1 MLTGR
6 LQGEFIPISPE
17 TEQAAVRDVTEITIV
32 PKLFSG
38 KRIAEVNFDKR
49 YLNGQ
54 KGIAQRNTCV
64 RETTRVQDDKID
76 PVDLGLL
83 DAVNEFMFGIA
94 LKAGEVVSELFSA
107 FNTAFLDV
115 GEARRAVNIGFTRT
129 QQVQVG
135 PINEQKRGHS
145 EVFTAR

>member
-6 LQGEFIPISPE
+6 LQGEFIPIGPE

-54 KGIAQRNTCV
+54 KGIAQRNTCM
-64 RETTRVQDDKID
+64 RETARVQDDEFD
-76 PVDLGLL
+76 PVDLRLL
-83 DAVNEFMFGIA
+83 DPVNEFMFGIA
-94 LKAGEVVSELFSA
+94 LKAGEVMSKPFGA
-107 FNTAFLDV
+107 FNTAYFDV
-115 GEARRAVNIGFTRT
+115 GETRRAVNIGFT
-129 QQVQVG
+129 
-135 PINEQKRGHS
+135 
-145 EVFTAR
+145 

>member
-32 PKLFSG
+32 SKLFPG

-54 KGIAQRNTCV
+54 KGIAQRNTRV
-64 RETTRVQDDKID
+64 RETARVQDDEID
-76 PVDLGLL
+76 PVDLRLL
-83 DAVNEFMFGIA
+83 DPVNEFMFGIA
-94 LKAGEVVSELFSA
+94 LKAGEVMSEFFSVV
-107 FNTAFLDV
+107 NTAFFDV
-115 GEARRAVNIGFTRT
+115 GEARRAVHIGF
-129 QQVQVG
+129 
-135 PINEQKRGHS
+135 
-145 EVFTAR
+145 A

>member
-6 LQGEFIPISPE
+6 LQGKFIPIRPE
-17 TEQAAVRDVTEITIV
+17 TEQAAVRDVTEITLM

-54 KGIAQRNTCV
+54 KGIAQGNTCV
-64 RETTRVQDDKID
+64 RETTRVQDDEFD
-76 PVDLGLL
+76 AVGLGLL
-83 DAVNEFMFGIA
+83 DPVNEFMFGIA
-94 LKAGEVVSELFSA
+94 LKAGEVMPQPFGA
-107 FNTAFLDV
+107 FNTAFFDV

-135 PINEQKRGHS
+135 PINEQKSGHS